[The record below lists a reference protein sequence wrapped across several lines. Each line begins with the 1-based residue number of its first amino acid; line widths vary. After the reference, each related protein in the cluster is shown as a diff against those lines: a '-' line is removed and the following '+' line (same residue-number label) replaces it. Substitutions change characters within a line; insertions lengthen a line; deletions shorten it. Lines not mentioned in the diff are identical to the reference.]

1 MAAGKSTSF
10 PLVRGRTMRVVKLNG
25 CGQPIT
31 DPAKSAM
38 AVTSGFVSV
47 ALTANINE
55 PEAIEVKN
63 ADGQTCVRDAGTAE
77 FTGYNVDITF
87 CNVMPCVFSML
98 TGQDVMTGYKNGT
111 DDTDPEPVIGFTM
124 DSARKASDS
133 AFSLEVWARSP
144 SPSGCDDSGNVITV
158 DPDADPSG
166 YLVLPFLKA
175 GVIGDLT
182 IENGAVSFVV
192 SGAVSQDGNQWG
204 KGPFPV
210 LTENTG
216 TKAAPQY
223 TPAKLAKPLT
233 KTDHLGVF
241 YTTLKPPAET
251 DGCVPFVAA

>member
-1 MAAGKSTSF
+1 MAGKSTSF

-31 DPAKSAM
+31 GPNSAM

-98 TGQDVMTGYKNGT
+98 TGQDVVTGYKNGT

-133 AFSLEVWARSP
+133 GFSLELWARSP
-144 SPSGCDDSGNVITV
+144 SASGCDDSGNVVTA

-192 SGAVSQDGNQWG
+192 SGAVTQDGNQWG
-204 KGPFPV
+204 KGLFNV
-210 LTENTG
+210 LMENTG
-216 TKAAPQY
+216 TKAAPVY
-223 TPAKLAKPLT
+223 TPAKLKDPLT
-233 KTDHLGVF
+233 KTDHLGVI

-251 DGCVPFVAA
+251 DGCVPYVAAP